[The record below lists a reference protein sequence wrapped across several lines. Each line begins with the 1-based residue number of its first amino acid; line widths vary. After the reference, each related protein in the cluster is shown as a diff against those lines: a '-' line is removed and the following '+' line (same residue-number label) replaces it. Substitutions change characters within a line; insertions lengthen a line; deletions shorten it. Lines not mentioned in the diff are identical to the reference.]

1 MKNKFKISI
10 FLCLVCVFCLPLQVQ
25 AQAQTDALTSS
36 QLTSS
41 QTQSNSAKET
51 PNNNAANEL
60 QQFAE
65 QELKLNSQFS
75 NQTEQELALDMKIL
89 SLQQSLQTI
98 NEGITNDQSAL
109 ESQQKQLKDLQTQEI
124 QLQKQHQDDSDKL
137 GDILNTF
144 YQSGNEEVGF
154 LPYMKVLFHSTSM
167 SDFLDRWEYVTYI
180 MDDFRE
186 LNQEIL
192 IANTNITK
200 QQSLINGK
208 MASVKASLE
217 DKEKLQQTQQQ
228 LLSSQQNLL
237 AQVNSQEKAT
247 ILSSLNVQS
256 NIEELTQ
263 EQSLETSLAAA
274 GREAGINPSDAADA
288 DLLNSNNSQL
298 VAIPYNF
305 ESILAYAEQYLGTP
319 YVWGGTVPSPGFDCS
334 GFVQYVFGHFGVK
347 LNRVSQ
353 DQFKEGIGIPETDLK
368 PGDLL
373 FFSTYEAGASHVGI
387 YIGNNI
393 MIDSEAYGVC
403 FDNITNSYWASR
415 YLGARRVVFLEKL

>member
-10 FLCLVCVFCLPLQVQ
+10 FLCLVCVFCLPLQV
-25 AQAQTDALTSS
+25 QAQTDALTSS

-98 NEGITNDQSAL
+98 NEGITNDQSTL
-109 ESQQKQLKDLQTQEI
+109 ERQQKQLKDLQTQEI

-167 SDFLDRWEYVTYI
+167 SDFLDRWEYVSYI
-180 MDDFRE
+180 MDDFGE
-186 LNQEIL
+186 LNQEIS

-228 LLSSQQNLL
+228 LLSTQQNLL

-274 GREAGINPSDAADA
+274 GRKDGINPSDAAGA
-288 DLLNSNNSQL
+288 DLLSSNNNQL
-298 VAIPYNF
+298 VSIPYNF
-305 ESILAYAEQYLGTP
+305 QSILTYAEQYLGTP
-319 YVWGGTVPSPGFDCS
+319 YVWGGTTPSPGFDCS
-334 GFVQYVFGHFGVK
+334 GFVQYVYGHFGVK

-393 MIDSEAYGVC
+393 MLDSEAYGVC

-415 YLGARRVVFLEKL
+415 YLGARRVAFLEKL